1 MNEGHPKYNGLLSLI
16 RLSFGYFRVPFYY
29 NIKTHQYMKLAKQYS
44 AVGALIVAALLSLLS
59 FNATLDVT
67 ANMLI
72 LIAQFLVYSLT
83 LFGFGEIANML
94 INRFKK

>member
-1 MNEGHPKYNGLLSLI
+1 
-16 RLSFGYFRVPFYY
+16 
-29 NIKTHQYMKLAKQYS
+29 MKLAKQYS
-44 AVGALIVAALLSLLS
+44 AVAALFVAALLSVLS
-59 FNATLDVT
+59 FHTTQDVT

-83 LFGFGEIANML
+83 LFGFGVIANML

>member
-1 MNEGHPKYNGLLSLI
+1 
-16 RLSFGYFRVPFYY
+16 
-29 NIKTHQYMKLAKQYS
+29 MKLAKQYS
-44 AVGALIVAALLSLLS
+44 AVGALLVAALLSLLS
-59 FNATLDVT
+59 FHTTLDVT

>member
-1 MNEGHPKYNGLLSLI
+1 
-16 RLSFGYFRVPFYY
+16 
-29 NIKTHQYMKLAKQYS
+29 MKLAKQYS
-44 AVGALIVAALLSLLS
+44 AVGALMVAALLSMLS
-59 FNATLDVT
+59 FHTTQDVT

>member
-1 MNEGHPKYNGLLSLI
+1 
-16 RLSFGYFRVPFYY
+16 
-29 NIKTHQYMKLAKQYS
+29 MKLANQYS
-44 AVGALIVAALLSLLS
+44 AVAALFVAALLSVLS
-59 FNATLDVT
+59 FHTTQDVT
-67 ANMLI
+67 ANLLI

>member
-1 MNEGHPKYNGLLSLI
+1 
-16 RLSFGYFRVPFYY
+16 
-29 NIKTHQYMKLAKQYS
+29 MKLAKQYS
-44 AVGALIVAALLSLLS
+44 AVGALMIASLLSLLS
-59 FNATLDVT
+59 FHTTQDVT

>member
-1 MNEGHPKYNGLLSLI
+1 
-16 RLSFGYFRVPFYY
+16 
-29 NIKTHQYMKLAKQYS
+29 MKLAKQYS
-44 AVGALIVAALLSLLS
+44 AVGALMVAALLSLLS
-59 FNATLDVT
+59 FHTTQDVT

>member
-1 MNEGHPKYNGLLSLI
+1 
-16 RLSFGYFRVPFYY
+16 
-29 NIKTHQYMKLAKQYS
+29 MKLAKQYS
-44 AVGALIVAALLSLLS
+44 AVGALMIAALLSLLS
-59 FNATLDVT
+59 FHTTQDVT

-94 INRFKK
+94 INRLKK

>member
-1 MNEGHPKYNGLLSLI
+1 
-16 RLSFGYFRVPFYY
+16 
-29 NIKTHQYMKLAKQYS
+29 MKLAKQYS
-44 AVGALIVAALLSLLS
+44 AVGALLVAAMLSLLS
-59 FNATLDVT
+59 FHTTQDVT

>member
-1 MNEGHPKYNGLLSLI
+1 
-16 RLSFGYFRVPFYY
+16 
-29 NIKTHQYMKLAKQYS
+29 MKLAKQYS
-44 AVGALIVAALLSLLS
+44 AVAALFVAALLSVLS
-59 FNATLDVT
+59 FHTTQDVT

-83 LFGFGEIANML
+83 LFGFGEIASMI

>member
-1 MNEGHPKYNGLLSLI
+1 
-16 RLSFGYFRVPFYY
+16 
-29 NIKTHQYMKLAKQYS
+29 MKLAKQYS

-94 INRFKK
+94 IDRFKK

>member
-1 MNEGHPKYNGLLSLI
+1 
-16 RLSFGYFRVPFYY
+16 
-29 NIKTHQYMKLAKQYS
+29 MKLAKQYS
-44 AVGALIVAALLSLLS
+44 AVGALLIAALLSLLS
-59 FNATLDVT
+59 FHTTQDVT

>member
-1 MNEGHPKYNGLLSLI
+1 
-16 RLSFGYFRVPFYY
+16 
-29 NIKTHQYMKLAKQYS
+29 MKLAKQYS

-59 FNATLDVT
+59 FNATQDVT

-83 LFGFGEIANML
+83 LFGFGELAQFILKNV
-94 INRFKK
+94 KK

>member
-1 MNEGHPKYNGLLSLI
+1 
-16 RLSFGYFRVPFYY
+16 
-29 NIKTHQYMKLAKQYS
+29 MKLAKQYS
-44 AVGALIVAALLSLLS
+44 AVGALMVAALLSMLS
-59 FNATLDVT
+59 FHTTQDVT

-94 INRFKK
+94 INRFKQ

>member
-1 MNEGHPKYNGLLSLI
+1 
-16 RLSFGYFRVPFYY
+16 
-29 NIKTHQYMKLAKQYS
+29 MKLAKQYS
-44 AVGALIVAALLSLLS
+44 AVGALMIAALLSLLS
-59 FNATLDVT
+59 FHTAQDVT

-83 LFGFGEIANML
+83 LFGLGEIANML

>member
-1 MNEGHPKYNGLLSLI
+1 
-16 RLSFGYFRVPFYY
+16 
-29 NIKTHQYMKLAKQYS
+29 MKLAKQYS
-44 AVGALIVAALLSLLS
+44 AVVALMIAALLSLLS
-59 FNATLDVT
+59 FHTTQDVT

>member
-1 MNEGHPKYNGLLSLI
+1 M
-16 RLSFGYFRVPFYY
+16 R
-29 NIKTHQYMKLAKQYS
+29 LAKIYS

-59 FNATLDVT
+59 FNATQDVT

-94 INRFKK
+94 LSRFKK

>member
-1 MNEGHPKYNGLLSLI
+1 
-16 RLSFGYFRVPFYY
+16 
-29 NIKTHQYMKLAKQYS
+29 MKLAKQYS

>member
-1 MNEGHPKYNGLLSLI
+1 
-16 RLSFGYFRVPFYY
+16 
-29 NIKTHQYMKLAKQYS
+29 MKLAKQYS

-83 LFGFGEIANML
+83 LFGFGELAQFILKNV
-94 INRFKK
+94 KK

>member
-1 MNEGHPKYNGLLSLI
+1 
-16 RLSFGYFRVPFYY
+16 
-29 NIKTHQYMKLAKQYS
+29 MKLAKQYS
-44 AVGALIVAALLSLLS
+44 AVGALMIAALLSLIS
-59 FNATLDVT
+59 FHTTQDVT

>member
-1 MNEGHPKYNGLLSLI
+1 
-16 RLSFGYFRVPFYY
+16 
-29 NIKTHQYMKLAKQYS
+29 MKLAKQYS

-59 FNATLDVT
+59 FNATQDVT

>member
-1 MNEGHPKYNGLLSLI
+1 
-16 RLSFGYFRVPFYY
+16 
-29 NIKTHQYMKLAKQYS
+29 MKLAKQYS
-44 AVGALIVAALLSLLS
+44 AVGALIVAALLSLMS
-59 FNATLDVT
+59 FHTTQDVT

>member
-1 MNEGHPKYNGLLSLI
+1 
-16 RLSFGYFRVPFYY
+16 
-29 NIKTHQYMKLAKQYS
+29 MKLAKQYS

-94 INRFKK
+94 LNKIKK

>member
-1 MNEGHPKYNGLLSLI
+1 
-16 RLSFGYFRVPFYY
+16 
-29 NIKTHQYMKLAKQYS
+29 MKLAKQYS
-44 AVGALIVAALLSLLS
+44 AVAALFVAALLSVLS
-59 FNATLDVT
+59 FHTTQDVT

>member
-1 MNEGHPKYNGLLSLI
+1 
-16 RLSFGYFRVPFYY
+16 
-29 NIKTHQYMKLAKQYS
+29 MKLAKQYS

-59 FNATLDVT
+59 FNATQDVT

-94 INRFKK
+94 LSRFKK